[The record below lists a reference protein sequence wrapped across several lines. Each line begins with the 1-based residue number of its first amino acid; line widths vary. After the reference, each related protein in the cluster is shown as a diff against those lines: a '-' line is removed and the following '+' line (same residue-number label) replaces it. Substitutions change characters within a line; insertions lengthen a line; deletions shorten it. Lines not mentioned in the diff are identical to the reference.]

1 MRISLL
7 DPKWK
12 EQKEAMLSKIK
23 DTTKAGDDEITRNLI
38 GLAKT
43 RPDIFG
49 KWTEGE
55 VTSLPRHT
63 VLMGGLVLMWCLV
76 AFVTHRREGKL
87 CQ

>member
-23 DTTKAGDDEITRNLI
+23 DTTKADDDEITRNLI
-38 GLAKT
+38 GLART

-49 KWTEGE
+49 EQCCCMQHVLKKWFRW
-55 VTSLPRHT
+55 RH
-63 VLMGGLVLMWCLV
+63 
-76 AFVTHRREGKL
+76 
-87 CQ
+87 

>member
-1 MRISLL
+1 MCAEHMRISLL

-49 KWTEGE
+49 KLERW
-55 VTSLPRHT
+55 LQLQHT
-63 VLMGGLVLMWCLV
+63 WALM
-76 AFVTHRREGKL
+76 
-87 CQ
+87 